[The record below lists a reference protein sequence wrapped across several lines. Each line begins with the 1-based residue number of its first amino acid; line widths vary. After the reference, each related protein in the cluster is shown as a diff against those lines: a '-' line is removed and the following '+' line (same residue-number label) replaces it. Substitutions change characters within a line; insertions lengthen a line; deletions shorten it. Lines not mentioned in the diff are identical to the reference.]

1 MRLDTYLVQN
11 KYFESRTKANQAIE
25 RGEVFISSKAVFKAS
40 YDVKPCDIV
49 TVCMLD
55 SFVSLG
61 GYKLDK
67 ALNDFNFKV
76 NDLIVAD
83 VGASTGGFTDCV
95 LKRGA
100 KKVYAVDLNSELLH
114 QSLKNDD
121 RVVEIIK
128 NVKDLTKNDFDSKID
143 LIVADLSFI
152 SSSIYL
158 PILSDIIDNDKYL
171 ILLIKP
177 QFENGE
183 KKRFKNGIIR
193 DEKIHK
199 SVVDSV
205 IYNAK
210 LNLFTPVRITKAP
223 EKEDKNLEFLI
234 LLRKGEDV
242 SSKEFD
248 LDLKNLFVK

>member
-11 KYFESRTKANQAIE
+11 KYFESRTKAGQAIE

-40 YDVKPCDIV
+40 YDVKPSDAV
-49 TVCMLD
+49 VVKQLD

-76 NDLIVAD
+76 ENLIVAD

-100 KKVYAVDLNSELLH
+100 KKVYAVDLNSDLLH
-114 QSLKNDD
+114 PSLKACD
-121 RVVEIIK
+121 RVVEVIK
-128 NVKDLTKNDFDSKID
+128 NVKDLRVNDFADAID

-158 PILSDIIDNDKYL
+158 PILSDIIDNDKHL

-199 SVVDSV
+199 TVVENV
-205 IYNAK
+205 INQAK
-210 LNLFTPVRITKAP
+210 INLFNPIRITKAP

-234 LLRKGEDV
+234 LLRKGETI
-242 SSKEFD
+242 SSVQFD
-248 LDLKNLFVK
+248 EDLKKLFVK